1 MRSSPEVSSVII
13 FAVIRSICSDQSFI
27 LQPEE
32 REPNT
37 TQVKLTDVVQF
48 SVGNIIKGHQIK
60 NAAVYVSIHLSPEQ
74 FVQNKSCH
82 MHKGNV
88 DIATRIQFNE
98 FGNLTSVTI
107 WTPLN
112 DNFLESGNGMC
123 YLDNVF
129 IDLSVVVQHMA
140 ISSSK
145 DWFVESK
152 LYDNSS
158 IDIFNVSVFAEAR
171 IITTGLHLK
180 ISGKESLLF
189 MYIKDVF
196 FVKCFLLFPKE
207 KERIWQRPMTKAS
220 IPSDK
225 KSRDNTKTAP
235 KPSIIFTYGFVITI
249 QLIIQNAYTARF
261 LCALC
266 FQKYGRFVIC
276 KGLDNSFPL

>member
-1 MRSSPEVSSVII
+1 
-13 FAVIRSICSDQSFI
+13 
-27 LQPEE
+27 
-32 REPNT
+32 
-37 TQVKLTDVVQF
+37 
-48 SVGNIIKGHQIK
+48 
-60 NAAVYVSIHLSPEQ
+60 
-74 FVQNKSCH
+74 

-189 MYIKDVF
+189 MYISRRILRKMFSFISKGERKNLTTSYDKSIHTIRQKVKRQHKDG
-196 FVKCFLLFPKE
+196 
-207 KERIWQRPMTKAS
+207 
-220 IPSDK
+220 
-225 KSRDNTKTAP
+225 TKTFDYFYIWFCYYNTVDYP
-235 KPSIIFTYGFVITI
+235 KCIYSSFSMRTLFSEIWT
-249 QLIIQNAYTARF
+249 
-261 LCALC
+261 LCHL
-266 FQKYGRFVIC
+266 QRTW
-276 KGLDNSFPL
+276 